1 MTTFLNASMMPS
13 EMPQMSNAP
22 TMKPPIPQEPPVS
35 LPTSGESQPE
45 MGKEFQLPEYQS
57 TSTRPDVAAT
67 PSIQTNGKRCSA
79 SDEQEEDSKRSECF
93 KAADEMFQKLLS
105 DPAANYGRA
114 LCEQISN
121 KVNYCIPS
129 FNAKCSTPDQ
139 IKDYQFGN
147 LFNFLQTELSGLR
160 HCLRERK

>member
-1 MTTFLNASMMPS
+1 MLSSSPNNNLGCTFT
-13 EMPQMSNAP
+13 QCR
-22 TMKPPIPQEPPVS
+22 
-35 LPTSGESQPE
+35 G
-45 MGKEFQLPEYQS
+45 S

-147 LFNFLQTELSGLR
+147 LFNFLQTNFHLR
-160 HCLRERK
+160 GCSSRVVEDTA